1 MKLIL
6 NNFDV
11 AFCAWDEVSD
21 ELFNV
26 TCRKIKNK
34 VSSSELNA
42 TLNQVLDYVKENR
55 NENSET

>member
-1 MKLIL
+1 MKLIS
-6 NNFDV
+6 NDFHENF
-11 AFCAWDEVSD
+11 WDEVSD

-34 VSSSELNA
+34 VSSNELNA
-42 TLNQVLDYVKENR
+42 TLNQVFDYIKENR